1 VGMIDYET
9 IQNYIKNHN
18 SDDIDDDTFKLSIY
32 NKTVN
37 NWLKAEANKIDQKE
51 FLIYESLVTE
61 LDEMHLYL
69 GKKKT
74 TYGSG

>member
-18 SDDIDDDTFKLSIY
+18 SDDIDDNTFKLSIY